1 MKYAGII
8 KNDIA
13 AGEGVN
19 VTFFSQGC
27 PFRCEGCHNPE
38 TWDFEAGKEFTP
50 QTLNDILESLSANG
64 IQRNLSIMGGEPLA
78 PENVFLTVTSRRVD
92 KLTLQKSLHLE
103 ELISYFSPVKVAHL
117 KLCVNE
123 SVRIKTSKMKKL
135 HLGLFQELSVF
146 TKRKSA

>member
-64 IQRNLSIMGGEPLA
+64 I
-78 PENVFLTVTSRRVD
+78 
-92 KLTLQKSLHLE
+92 
-103 ELISYFSPVKVAHL
+103 
-117 KLCVNE
+117 
-123 SVRIKTSKMKKL
+123 
-135 HLGLFQELSVF
+135 
-146 TKRKSA
+146 